1 MNSSNYRFT
10 LDMHSAQ
17 SQISIPA
24 LLGDTGRTL
33 YISFSDGGKPYFI
46 EDGCLAKISIKRP
59 TKSHLEEFC
68 TIENNTTVVYPF
80 DKNENTCAV
89 EGIHNCDVTLYDLE
103 GRTITSPRFTMV
115 VSERAINRDD
125 ITFSNE
131 DQTAIDAI
139 VAAEAARQVAEEE
152 RVANEKERQEAQAT
166 IIAKAEET
174 IEASATA
181 TAAATTAT
189 NAAEVASAASNNA
202 TEKSQQASAS
212 ENVATNSAA
221 QAKSSADIA
230 KAAEANVMNLESG
243 IIRNEKRITNIE
255 KAGALDHSVAYVK
268 DVPIDAKPF
277 AAVNKI
283 GGMTYRDG
291 AVLRSAKVTAVESV
305 GANLFDKSKVI
316 NATETDTGFSFTW
329 TGPNT
334 SPIII
339 GTFKNLCP
347 TLRAG
352 DVVHLNGSTVNSSYS
367 MRAFFYL
374 AGEGVDWLNQAIT
387 ITDKLL
393 NGLVYAYGETGKLC
407 EYKEVRITK
416 IANAPYS
423 PYIHATLPIPTEVQ
437 ALAGYGEGNPDNTS
451 EYNAIFWDENGNQY
465 YSHKGDIVGGVWVP
479 RTPEV
484 IDISDILL
492 TDNYIE
498 VEGGGTITFKNEYG
512 YSVPSEVE
520 YQTND
525 AIARIGEV
533 KLTAS
538 AWVGE
543 GYLFSQVVNIAGVT
557 KNSQVDLTP
566 SVEQLA
572 VFYEKDL
579 AFVTENE
586 DGVVTVYAIGQKPKN
601 DYTIQV
607 TITEVNI

>member
-125 ITFSNE
+125 ITFSDE

-139 VAAEAARQVAEEE
+139 VAAEAKRQVAEEE
-152 RVANEKERQEAQAT
+152 RKANEKERQEASET
-166 IIAKAEET
+166 ILAKAEET
-174 IEASATA
+174 I
-181 TAAATTAT
+181 
-189 NAAEVASAASNNA
+189 AASEAAVNA
-202 TEKSQQASAS
+202 STVAVEKADRAI
-212 ENVATNSAA
+212 EAELIATNSAA

-230 KAAEANVMNLESG
+230 RAAEANVMNLESG

-255 KAGALDHSVAYVK
+255 KAGALDYSVAYVK
-268 DVPIDAKPF
+268 DVPADTKPY

-291 AVLRSAKVTAVESV
+291 DVLRSAKVTAVESV
-305 GANLFDKSKVI
+305 GANVSDISTPQSGYFYDTNGGQSGAHAEYICFFVTDVKENTDYALSCNLIIHSIWFDDGQNPISKIWSSTFKTPSGCKRLRVTLR
-316 NATETDTGFSFTW
+316 NTSGVTDTSA
-329 TGPNT
+329 
-334 SPIII
+334 
-339 GTFKNLCP
+339 FKWFM
-347 TLRAG
+347 
-352 DVVHLNGSTVNSSYS
+352 LNRGSTALPY
-367 MRAFFYL
+367 
-374 AGEGVDWLNQAIT
+374 T
-387 ITDKLL
+387 P
-393 NGLVYAYGETGKLC
+393 YAK
-407 EYKEVRITK
+407 
-416 IANAPYS
+416 
-423 PYIHATLPIPTEVQ
+423 HTLPIPEAVQ
-437 ALAGYGEGNPDNTS
+437 ALPGYGEGNPDDAS
-451 EYNAIFWDENGNQY
+451 EYNAIFWNENGDRY
-465 YSHKGDIVGGVWVP
+465 YSHKGDIVDGVWVP
-479 RTPEV
+479 RTPEI

-498 VEGGGTITFKNEYG
+498 VEGNGTLTFKNEHEYA
-512 YSVPSEVE
+512 VPSEVE

-525 AIARIGEV
+525 TAARIGEV
-533 KLTAS
+533 TLTAS
-538 AWVGE
+538 GWVGE
-543 GYLFSQVVNIAGVT
+543 GYLFSQVVNIVGVT

-586 DGVVTVYAIGQKPKN
+586 GGVVTVYAIGQKPKN

-607 TITEVNI
+607 TITEVYL